1 MLGEVFYWVFNMSIS
16 ATVAGAVILLLGK
29 IKKLPR
35 RFCFCLWIIPFFRFL
50 FPIGLGSKYS
60 LMSLISKVTT
70 KTVVVYS
77 DTATFSM
84 TNHVMAADSYF
95 PIIYKVNLLENIFGV
110 TSVIWLLVSVVI
122 LFLYCILYWI
132 TKTQLRDAVHLC
144 DNVYLS
150 DKIQTPA
157 VYGIIKPRIL
167 MPLIYKDKDLSF
179 IVAHEKA
186 HIRRADNMW
195 RMIALLTA
203 ALHWF
208 NPFVWLFL
216 KRFLTDMELSC
227 DEMIL
232 TELNED
238 EQQAYATML
247 VDCAESKNA
256 FASAFGGAKI
266 RARIAN
272 ILSYRKLSLFSALC
286 FFSMAIIIAYI
297 LLTNAL

>member
-227 DEMIL
+227 RRNDTHR
-232 TELNED
+232 TE
-238 EQQAYATML
+238 
-247 VDCAESKNA
+247 
-256 FASAFGGAKI
+256 
-266 RARIAN
+266 
-272 ILSYRKLSLFSALC
+272 
-286 FFSMAIIIAYI
+286 
-297 LLTNAL
+297 

>member
-1 MLGEVFYWVFNMSIS
+1 
-16 ATVAGAVILLLGK
+16 
-29 IKKLPR
+29 
-35 RFCFCLWIIPFFRFL
+35 
-50 FPIGLGSKYS
+50 
-60 LMSLISKVTT
+60 
-70 KTVVVYS
+70 
-77 DTATFSM
+77 M

-186 HIRRADNMW
+186 HIRRCRQYVAYDCSANSSFTLVQSVCMAVSK
-195 RMIALLTA
+195 ALS
-203 ALHWF
+203 H
-208 NPFVWLFL
+208 
-216 KRFLTDMELSC
+216 
-227 DEMIL
+227 
-232 TELNED
+232 
-238 EQQAYATML
+238 
-247 VDCAESKNA
+247 
-256 FASAFGGAKI
+256 
-266 RARIAN
+266 
-272 ILSYRKLSLFSALC
+272 
-286 FFSMAIIIAYI
+286 
-297 LLTNAL
+297 